1 MNKELIKLMQISTI
15 CENKVLSQML
25 EDIEP
30 IKEKS
35 FTDLEIEANKNE
47 KFSLVLYKKENII
60 VKIFK
65 CIKLGLEKLNIMKH
79 SRNFEM
85 EKRQS

>member
-47 KFSLVLYKKENII
+47 KFSLVLYKEENIF
-60 VKIFK
+60 VRFFK
-65 CIKLGLEKLNIMKH
+65 NIKLGLEKINIMKH

>member
-1 MNKELIKLMQISTI
+1 MNKELVELMQISTI

-30 IKEKS
+30 IKEKR
-35 FTDLEIEANKNE
+35 FTDLEIEVNKNE
-47 KFSLVLYKKENII
+47 KFSLVLYKEENIF
-60 VKIFK
+60 VRFFK
-65 CIKLGLEKLNIMKH
+65 NIKLGLEKINIMKH

-85 EKRQS
+85 EKRQL

>member
-1 MNKELIKLMQISTI
+1 MNKELIELMQINKIS
-15 CENKVLSQML
+15 ENKVLSKML

-30 IKEKS
+30 IKEKR

-47 KFSLVLYKKENII
+47 KFSLVLYKEENIF
-60 VKIFK
+60 VRFFK
-65 CIKLGLEKLNIMKH
+65 NIKLGLEKINIMKH